1 MAGDEIFA
9 TGFKETPYWW
19 EAGPRPERPQQNLPA
34 QADVAIV
41 GAGFTGLVAAL
52 TLARAGRSVAV
63 LEAQRLGEGA
73 SSRNAGYVGRTLKH
87 SFSSL
92 IESSGLDR
100 ALAIYRDART
110 AYDFVYE
117 LVQREGIACHL
128 RRSGR
133 FMAALSPRHY
143 DGMARELEIKQRH
156 LGDDFTMVSR
166 SEQHRETGSD
176 LFHGGAMIPE
186 MGSIHPGLY
195 VNGLI
200 AAAERAGAG
209 LHDRAA
215 VTGIARDAGGFVLT
229 TSRGTLRA
237 REVAIATNGYTGS
250 ATPWLQRRLVPF
262 NGFMVAT
269 DILPRE
275 LLDRVAP
282 SNRTYHDWNNNLT
295 YWRRAPDQDRL
306 LLGWRTGSPTRDLKA
321 KARRLKARMDQILP
335 DPEGTRLAHVWTGQ
349 CAATFDMWPHIGSHD
364 GMHYGAGYCFAGVP
378 MGSWFGHKLAQRI
391 LRANDA
397 GTAFDAEGFPTR
409 FYYRGWPWFRPLAVA
424 KFDWE
429 DRRAL

>member
-1 MAGDEIFA
+1 MAEDEIFT
-9 TGFKETPYWW
+9 TGFKETPFWW
-19 EAGPRPERPQQNLPA
+19 EAGPRLERPQAALPA
-34 QADVAIV
+34 QVDVAIV
-41 GAGFTGLVAAL
+41 GAGFTGLVAGL
-52 TLARAGRSVAV
+52 TLARGGRSVAV

-73 SSRNAGYVGRTLKH
+73 SSRNAGYIGRTLKH

-92 IESSGLDR
+92 IESRGLEG
-100 ALAIYRDART
+100 ALAIYRDARA
-110 AYDFVYE
+110 AYDFVYD
-117 LVQREGIACHL
+117 LVEREGIQCHL

-143 DGMARELEIKQRH
+143 DGMARELEIKRRH
-156 LGDDFTMVSR
+156 LGDEFAMVAR
-166 SEQHRETGSD
+166 GEQHRETGSD

-186 MGSIHPGLY
+186 MGAIHPALY

-200 AAAERAGAG
+200 AAVERAGAG
-209 LHDRAA
+209 LYDRAA
-215 VTGIARDAGGFVLT
+215 VTSIAREAGGFLVA
-229 TSRGTLRA
+229 TSRGAVRA
-237 REVAIATNGYTGS
+237 KEVAIATNGYTGA
-250 ATPWLQRRLVPF
+250 ATPWLRRRLIPF

-269 DILPRE
+269 DVVPRA

-282 SNRTYHDWNNNLT
+282 SDRTYHDWNNNLT

-306 LLGWRTGSPTRDLKA
+306 LLGWRTGSPTRDLKV
-321 KARRLKARMDQILP
+321 KARRLKGRMDQILP
-335 DPEGTRLAHVWTGQ
+335 DLKGTKLAHVWTGQ
-349 CAATFDMWPHIGSHD
+349 CAATFDLWPHIGSHD

-378 MGSWFGHKLAQRI
+378 MGSWFGYKLAQRI

-397 GTAFDAEGFPTR
+397 GTAFDGEGFPTR

-429 DRRAL
+429 DRRGL

>member
-1 MAGDEIFA
+1 MTDEDVFSND
-9 TGFKETPYWW
+9 FKETPYWW
-19 EAGPRPERPQQNLPA
+19 EAGPRPERPPQPLPA
-34 QADVAIV
+34 SVDVAIV
-41 GAGFTGLVAAL
+41 GGGFTGLVAAL
-52 TLARAGRSVAV
+52 TLARGGRRVAV

-87 SFSSL
+87 GFGSL
-92 IESSGLDR
+92 IESRGLEG
-100 ALAIYRDART
+100 ALAIYRDARA

-117 LVQREGIACHL
+117 LVERENIQCHL

-143 DGMARELEIKQRH
+143 DGMARELEIRRRH
-156 LGDDFTMVSR
+156 LGDDFTMLSKA
-166 SEQHRETGSD
+166 EQHRETGSD
-176 LFHGGAMIPE
+176 LFQGGAMIPE

-200 AAAERAGAG
+200 VAAEGAGAE

-215 VTGIARDAGGFVLT
+215 VTGIRRDAGGFTVA
-229 TSRGTLRA
+229 TSRGSLKA
-237 REVAIATNGYTGS
+237 REVAIATNGYTGP

-262 NGFMVAT
+262 HGFMVAT
-269 DILPRE
+269 EILPRA

-282 SNRTYHDWNNNLT
+282 TNRTYHDWNSNLT

-306 LLGWRTGSPTRDLKA
+306 LLGWRTGGPTRDLKA
-321 KARRLKARMDQILP
+321 KAKRLKGRMDQILP
-335 DPEGTRLAHVWTGQ
+335 DLEGTRLAHVWTGQ
-349 CAATFDMWPHIGSHD
+349 CAATFDLWPHIGSHE

-378 MGSWFGHKLAQRI
+378 MGSWFGYKLAQRI

-409 FYYRGWPWFRPLAVA
+409 FYYRGWPWFLPLAVA